1 MPGTNRRAE
10 PSGRFGTLPQLLSTG
25 PIGGANYLG
34 GASPLTAN
42 DTTIFP
48 LGAVP
53 VKSMASK
60 LTARALQV
68 PADADGTILAYL
80 FKYDASANAAVQLT
94 GALDLEALV
103 TREGAVAELL
113 STLTP
118 EEATLEVGDCLE
130 VHVVNNS
137 AAINTQPTGLVFVA
151 EHFVIDG

>member
-1 MPGTNRRAE
+1 MPGVNRRQE
-10 PSGRFGTLPQLLSTG
+10 PSGRFGTLPQLLSSG
-25 PIGGANYLG
+25 PIGGSNYLG

-60 LTARALQV
+60 LTARVATV
-68 PADADGTILAYL
+68 PTDADGDILAYL
-80 FKYDASANAAVQLT
+80 FKYDASANAAVQLS
-94 GALDLEALV
+94 GAIDLKALV

-118 EEATLEVGDCLE
+118 EQATLEVGDALE
-130 VHVVNNS
+130 VHVVSDS
-137 AAINTQPTGLVFVA
+137 AAIDIQPAGLVFVS